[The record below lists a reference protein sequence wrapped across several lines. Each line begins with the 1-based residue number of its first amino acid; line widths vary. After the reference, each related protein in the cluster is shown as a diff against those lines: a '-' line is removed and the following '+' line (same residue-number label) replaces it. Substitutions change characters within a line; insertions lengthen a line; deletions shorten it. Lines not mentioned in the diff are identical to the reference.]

1 MVKFLIEKNA
11 NTTISTE
18 SGLTALMVAAYV
30 DKAGFQNS
38 LFLLVNPK
46 LASDWTIWKP
56 LKVNIAEELLKTNCN
71 VNELNCRGE
80 TALHVA
86 ARTENGSEV
95 LEYLLK
101 NGAGVNIKGPEA
113 SPVLH
118 LAARSGNEAVV
129 KKLIEHGADID
140 AEV

>member
-1 MVKFLIEKNA
+1 M
-11 NTTISTE
+11 
-18 SGLTALMVAAYV
+18 
-30 DKAGFQNS
+30 
-38 LFLLVNPK
+38 
-46 LASDWTIWKP
+46 
-56 LKVNIAEELLKTNCN
+56 
-71 VNELNCRGE
+71 
-80 TALHVA
+80 HVA

-118 LAARSGNEAVV
+118 LAARSGNENVV

-140 AEV
+140 AEVEASGYTGMSFNGLSGLHRCWRRMFETKCVGDNLKMLVTVLAISVT

>member
-1 MVKFLIEKNA
+1 M
-11 NTTISTE
+11 
-18 SGLTALMVAAYV
+18 
-30 DKAGFQNS
+30 
-38 LFLLVNPK
+38 
-46 LASDWTIWKP
+46 
-56 LKVNIAEELLKTNCN
+56 
-71 VNELNCRGE
+71 
-80 TALHVA
+80 HVA

-118 LAARSGNEAVV
+118 LAARSGNENVV

-140 AEV
+140 AEVEASGYTGMNFNGLSGSVGRIEFVPLTFDL

>member
-1 MVKFLIEKNA
+1 M
-11 NTTISTE
+11 
-18 SGLTALMVAAYV
+18 
-30 DKAGFQNS
+30 
-38 LFLLVNPK
+38 
-46 LASDWTIWKP
+46 
-56 LKVNIAEELLKTNCN
+56 
-71 VNELNCRGE
+71 
-80 TALHVA
+80 HVA

-140 AEV
+140 AEVEASGYTGMSLNGLSGIFLMDQVQRGHGKIHRQNEQP

>member
-1 MVKFLIEKNA
+1 M
-11 NTTISTE
+11 
-18 SGLTALMVAAYV
+18 
-30 DKAGFQNS
+30 
-38 LFLLVNPK
+38 
-46 LASDWTIWKP
+46 
-56 LKVNIAEELLKTNCN
+56 
-71 VNELNCRGE
+71 
-80 TALHVA
+80 HVA

-118 LAARSGNEAVV
+118 LAARSGNETVV

-140 AEV
+140 AEVEASGYTGMSLNGQSGSGTYWTRRLRTTNSVDGTIYR